1 MLLETAATLHD
12 IGIYISPT
20 SHHKHSAYLVNASE
34 VFGLRKSDKDI
45 VSNVVRYH
53 RRSLPKPTHTA
64 YMSLPRAD
72 RTVVAK
78 LSAILRVAD
87 ALDNPHQQKVQDF
100 ALDKAQDSY
109 TLWVGP
115 EAGDVSLERQ
125 AVQGKGDMFAEIFGA
140 AIALKQRSA

>member
-1 MLLETAATLHD
+1 
-12 IGIYISPT
+12 
-20 SHHKHSAYLVNASE
+20 V
-34 VFGLRKSDKDI
+34 
-45 VSNVVRYH
+45 VS
-53 RRSLPKPTHTA
+53 
-64 YMSLPRAD
+64 
-72 RTVVAK
+72 K

-100 ALDKAQDSY
+100 TLDKAQDSY

-125 AVQGKGDMFAEIFGA
+125 AVQVKGDMFSEIFA